1 MEVQLEDYEIR
12 DADNCYVCSEFMGP
26 FKNELTEVTGYSE
39 KRIFEI
45 LGEYWHFLSIEIW
58 I

>member
-45 LGEYWHFLSIEIW
+45 LGEYWHFLSIEI
-58 I
+58 

>member
-1 MEVQLEDYEIR
+1 MDVKTEDYEIR
-12 DADNCYVCSEFMGP
+12 DIDNCYVCSEFMGP

-45 LGEYWHFLSIEIW
+45 LGKVFLL
-58 I
+58 